1 MSEPKSPKQQLP
13 RWLKRTQEG
22 SWEPEI
28 LISGIVLLALTQVP
42 RLLDQL
48 HYWLEERTSMFF
60 FYTSTVDDIV
70 FDTLKLSTRWLVAGL
85 IIHLILRS
93 LWISYVGLSFAF
105 PKGIQLDKLKMQP
118 WFKNRLGKLNNFQA
132 GIIRLENLCSSIY
145 ATAFLFVMASVSL
158 GIFLSFM
165 LLLGLVIAYLFPA
178 WVTADNQLDNILSV
192 FALVFALP
200 YFIDFI
206 TLGWLKRLPYFWY
219 VYRYIYRFMSV
230 ITLAPV
236 YRGIYYGLITNIN
249 RWRFAGLMIGY
260 LLITVLLV
268 IPNLSLPGSTPS
280 VFTLGLGNA
289 SIDGYYRDQAA
300 QRYSTWAHLQSATI
314 QDGFLHVFLP
324 HKRQYEAGILER
336 CSDNLEIKGI
346 ADAFEKT
353 EDRNLACLSAVYSFY
368 VDGKMLN
375 PSRFYMREL
384 EQTGQLGLET
394 WIDIAHLPRGA
405 FALEV
410 KVQGMSKVPLVRA
423 VIPFFNASSI
433 ASPLHQHELA
443 PRAEDNLAITPGG

>member
-60 FYTSTVDDIV
+60 FYTSDVDDIV

-118 WFKNRLGKLNNFQA
+118 WFKNRLGKLNNFQE

-158 GIFLSFM
+158 GLFLSFM
-165 LLLGLVIAYLFPA
+165 LMVGITIATIWPQLVNSDGSI
-178 WVTADNQLDNILSV
+178 DQILSI
-192 FALVFALP
+192 FTLVFAVP
-200 YFIDFI
+200 YLIDFI
-206 TLGWLKRLPYFWY
+206 TLGWVKRLPYFWW
-219 VYRYIYRFMSV
+219 VYRYIYRFMGV

-236 YRGIYYGLITNIN
+236 YRGIYYGLITNIS
-249 RWRFAGLMIGY
+249 RWKF
-260 LLITVLLV
+260 VSLLV
-268 IPNLSLPGSTPS
+268 GYMVLTFVLVMPDGFFPGAAPS
-280 VFTLGLGNA
+280 VYVKTLGIS
-289 SIDGYYRDQAA
+289 SIDGYYRDQPAE
-300 QRYSTWAHLQSATI
+300 RYSTWAHIQSAQIT
-314 QDGFLHVFLP
+314 DGVLHVFLP
-324 HKRQYEAGILER
+324 HKRQFEAKILESCDAHLRTKGIL
-336 CSDNLEIKGI
+336 NT
-346 ADAFEKT
+346 FEK
-353 EDRNLACLSAVYSFY
+353 EDDRNLACLASVYSFY
-368 VDGKMLN
+368 IDGKVL
-375 PSRFYMREL
+375 PASRFFMREL

-405 FALEV
+405 YALEV
-410 KVQGMSKVPLVRA
+410 KVSILDAAGETAAL
-423 VIPFFNASSI
+423 IPFFHASDAVPIQPS
-433 ASPLHQHELA
+433 AELSNTSS
-443 PRAEDNLAITPGG
+443 DSTSLK